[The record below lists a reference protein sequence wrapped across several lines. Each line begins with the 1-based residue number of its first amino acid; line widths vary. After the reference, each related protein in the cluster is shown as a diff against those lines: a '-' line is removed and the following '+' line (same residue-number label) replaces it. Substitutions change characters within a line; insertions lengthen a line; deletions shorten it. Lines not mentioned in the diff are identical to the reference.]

1 MESPTVVSF
10 SPDGQHV
17 YAAGFR
23 TDRVIHVF
31 DTSIPG
37 RDSTIL
43 RLGKTR
49 RSADGQKGLVSAFA
63 FSPRT
68 LNHVVCVGTYSPGSI
83 YVYDERLSSGTN
95 PAGTVLHGGVCVVGH
110 GMSHSRKK
118 QRFVVA
124 PDNEEEEESMG
135 DMFSA
140 AKVRWFQTRA
150 RGGVTQ
156 LSFSPNDDYI
166 LYSSSRRS
174 DAVLAWDLRM
184 VSGNEDY
191 LSCPIR
197 GIASY
202 ETCSVTNQRLEFD
215 FDAHGRRLFIG
226 GHDRCVRIYDVPSG
240 KLLETLRGLEDVANG
255 ISYTSSGGV
264 NSGLLA
270 VAVGARRFPEYSDDE
285 NEGVDSVVTNVPG
298 SIQLYKV

>member
-1 MESPTVVSF
+1 MESPSVVSF
-10 SPDGQHV
+10 SPNGQHV

-37 RDSTIL
+37 RDSTML

-49 RSADGQKGLVSAFA
+49 RSTDGQKGLISAIA

-68 LNHVVCVGTYSPGSI
+68 HNHVLCVGTYAPGSI
-83 YVYDERLSSGTN
+83 YVYDERLPSANN
-95 PAGTVLHGGVCVVGH
+95 PAGTVLHGVCVVGH
-110 GMSHSRKK
+110 GMGHSRKK

-124 PDNEEEEESMG
+124 AAPHEEDESMG
-135 DMFSA
+135 DIFSA
-140 AKVRWFQTRA
+140 GKVRWFQTRSRA
-150 RGGVTQ
+150 GVTQ

-174 DAVLAWDLRM
+174 DVVLAWDLRM

-191 LSCPIR
+191 MSCPIR

-202 ETCSVTNQRLEFD
+202 ATCSVTNQRLEFD
-215 FDAHGRRLFIG
+215 FDEHGRRLFVG
-226 GHDRCVRIYDVPSG
+226 GHDRCVRIYDVQSG
-240 KLLETLRGLEDVANG
+240 KLLEKLHGLEDVANG
-255 ISYTSSGGV
+255 ISYTSSGV
-264 NSGLLA
+264 LNSGLLA
-270 VAVGARRFPEYSDDE
+270 VAVGARRFPEYSDEEDE
-285 NEGVDSVVTNVPG
+285 DDGSVTTDVPG